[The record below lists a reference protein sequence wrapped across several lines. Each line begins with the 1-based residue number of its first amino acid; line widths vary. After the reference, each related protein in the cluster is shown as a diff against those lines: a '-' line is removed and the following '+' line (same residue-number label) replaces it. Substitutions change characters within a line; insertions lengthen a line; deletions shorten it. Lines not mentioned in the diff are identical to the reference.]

1 MEYLGGLPSKGL
13 LRRMVNSPEGGGAM
27 ERGMLMFVLWL
38 SIGEMKVFV
47 RVKIRWKV
55 VRDCSVGSKAKTA
68 RAMSRAW

>member
-47 RVKIRWKV
+47 RVQIR
-55 VRDCSVGSKAKTA
+55 
-68 RAMSRAW
+68 